1 MEKKNRTEVN
11 GGWKH
16 KLKEQRRV
24 PKKTRRTRVTRQ
36 RTNRRRRQRKKGTH
50 LAYESEIRRTNG
62 TATLAYL

>member
-16 KLKEQRRV
+16 KLKEHRRG
-24 PKKTRRTRVTRQ
+24 PKTRRRTRVTRQ